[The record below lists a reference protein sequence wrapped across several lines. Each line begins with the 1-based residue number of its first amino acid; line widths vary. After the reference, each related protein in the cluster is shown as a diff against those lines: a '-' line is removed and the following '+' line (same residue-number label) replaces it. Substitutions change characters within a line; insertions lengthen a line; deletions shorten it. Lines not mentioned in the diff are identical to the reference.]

1 MDIQKTRGRALVGA
15 ALAMTIA
22 AASAC
27 SGQDPSPARAA
38 EASLEPAP
46 WVLFQQDAGNRLEV
60 ALVRTDGADL
70 TAPLHDL
77 AGGNQMNP
85 DWSPD
90 GRRIV
95 FAMSDGERDDLWVAD
110 ADGTHAHRLLDCR
123 GRCRWLDDPDW
134 SPDGKRIVYSR
145 TIERADGWGIGTL
158 ETVHAATGQV
168 RVVLG
173 PWKRSFTA
181 GARYAP
187 DGDQVVFEK
196 VHKTGR
202 GPNADI
208 DAVTLVV
215 ARIDR
220 PGAIVRVITDPRL
233 FAATA
238 DWSPDGS
245 RIVYSALAEPD
256 GEAPDLFWV
265 RPPGRPT
272 DSAHRCGVRRGLRR
286 GPSLVAGRH
295 RGHVQRPARRGGKP
309 AAVDRGHRRDWPG
322 VGVRR
327 RRPLRHPSPG
337 TTRAVTAQHHRHA
350 PLRTPREGRRV
361 VQQSLPRLAGH
372 PVGVRLGGRHEGQAQ
387 HAVLQHPRVLV
398 HAAWCVARPQ
408 EDA

>member
-1 MDIQKTRGRALVGA
+1 MHIQKIRDRALVGA
-15 ALAMTIA
+15 ALAVTIA

-27 SGQDPSPARAA
+27 SGQNPRPARAA

-46 WVLFQQDAGNRLEV
+46 WVLFQQDAGERLEV
-60 ALVRTDGADL
+60 AIVRTDGTDL

-95 FAMSDGERDDLWVAD
+95 FAMNDGRRDDLWVAD
-110 ADGTHAHRLLDCR
+110 ADGTDARMLLDCR

-134 SPDGKRIVYSR
+134 SPDGRRIVYSR

-158 ETVHAATGQV
+158 ETVDVATGRI

-181 GARYAP
+181 GARYSP
-187 DGDQVVFEK
+187 DGEQVVFEK
-196 VHKTGR
+196 VHKTRR

-208 DAVTLVV
+208 DAVALVV
-215 ARIDR
+215 ARIDPR
-220 PGAIVRVITDPRL
+220 GVIVRVITNPRL

-238 DWSPDGS
+238 DWSPDGK

-265 RPPGRPT
+265 RPQGGQPTRLTALSSDEGYAADPAWLPDGTGVLFSGRL
-272 DSAHRCGVRRGLRR
+272 D
-286 GPSLVAGRH
+286 
-295 RGHVQRPARRGGKP
+295 
-309 AAVDRGHRRDWPG
+309 G
-322 VGVRR
+322 VG
-327 RRPLRHPSPG
+327 SPKLLTVGIDGSGLGSAFGDDVVFG
-337 TTRAVTAQHHRHA
+337 T
-350 PLRTPREGRRV
+350 
-361 VQQSLPRLAGH
+361 
-372 PVGVRLGGRHEGQAQ
+372 
-387 HAVLQHPRVLV
+387 HPRVQPV
-398 HAAWCVARPQ
+398 P
-408 EDA
+408 